1 MPRTMSA
8 YLAGLALAAGLVLV
22 PGPPACADMYFY
34 RDENGA
40 MHFTN
45 RPSSTA
51 YRVFAVFRNFPGAK
65 REDILRVVRSRSRAH
80 GVDHRLVQAVIQ
92 VESDFKPGAVSDK
105 GAQGLMQ
112 LMPDTGRQM
121 GMQKPFDLEQNIEA
135 GVRYLKMQL
144 DRFGSNALALAAYN
158 AGPGAVERY
167 GGIPPYKETQDYV
180 RKVLSLYRK
189 LTGGV

>member
-1 MPRTMSA
+1 MPRT
-8 YLAGLALAAGLVLV
+8 LVILFALAALVSLPA
-22 PGPPACADMYFY
+22 PGPARANMYFY
-34 RDENGA
+34 EDDRGG

-51 YRVFAVFRNFPGAK
+51 YRVFAVFKNFPDAK
-65 REDILRVVRSRSRAH
+65 KEDILRLVRDKSRLH
-80 GVDHRLVQAVIQ
+80 GVDPRLVEALIQ

-112 LMPDTGRQM
+112 IMPGTGKDL
-121 GMQKPFDLEQNIEA
+121 GMRRPFDLEENIEA

-144 DRFGSNALALAAYN
+144 ERFGSNSLALAAYN

-167 GGIPPYKETQDYV
+167 GGIPPFRETRDYV
-180 RKVLSLYRK
+180 KKVLSIYRK
-189 LTGGV
+189 LTGGS